1 MKLLKPLQ
9 HPSFQRRFERISQF
23 RQGFARTG
31 RAAVA
36 ARLAPAAATLALL
49 AAFAWAPAHAADA
62 ALTPTAALAETL
74 NGIRQDIAA
83 IQAALPG
90 KPADAELVAMRDR
103 ALADAQKA
111 DDTAAALAP
120 ALASIQARQAE
131 LGTPP
136 PGATEARDITTQRA
150 QLGKTQSDLDAQMK
164 LAGLLSVEAEQ
175 VAAQVSILRR
185 DRFQAS
191 MGERTPSIL
200 APAFWNELRADI
212 PQDIGKLRTLIRQLR
227 ATAGAT
233 PATVWA
239 AIALAALCLLGLRV
253 RAGRLLFN
261 LTSTKVPAGRLRRS
275 LHAVTLVLLS
285 VATPVLMVL
294 VLVTGL
300 RWTSALPADVDSFL
314 FALLGLVAFGG
325 YVDGLGQALLMPGR
339 PSWRLLPLS
348 DPLARR
354 LRGFPITLALVMV
367 GAGLAGRLAVVINV
381 GLATEV
387 AINCIVALLVGL
399 TITFWLLRGARM
411 WRKLRAQAALGEQPQ
426 GYVAGHPTHALWLR
440 GIIVVQ
446 WVILSVSLL
455 SLLTGYVAFGSF
467 VVKQVA
473 WTLIVLSSSYLLAVL
488 IDDAC
493 TALGSAAQQAD
504 ASASGAAPSGNAAPT
519 PPRVRDQAAVL
530 LSGIARL
537 LLVLVALMLLAAP
550 FGEGPAELLH
560 RADQLHE
567 GISIGEIA
575 IKPGAVFQALLVF
588 GLALLGLKVLK
599 RWLVNRFLPTTSLDP
614 GMQTSTSTLFG
625 YAGGILAVALGL
637 SALGIGLER
646 IAWVASALSVG
657 IGFGLQAVV
666 QNFVSGLILLAE
678 RPVKVGDWV
687 SLGGVEGDIRRI
699 NVRATEIQMGDR
711 STVIV
716 PNSQFITSTVRNV
729 THTNPLGLVQIK
741 LPLPLGTDAEQAR
754 ELLLEAFRQN
764 PSILDAPAPNVQL
777 DGVDNNN
784 LMFNATGFASSP
796 RLAYGVRSDLL
807 FDVLKRLREAEISI
821 ARPPTM
827 LIGAPAAAMA
837 TTATTATAATA
848 PASPI
853 ATMAAATTDKD
864 PMNQPGQQ
872 TMPIPPHT

>member
-1 MKLLKPLQ
+1 MLVIATLLTVFT
-9 HPSFQRRFERISQF
+9 SGS
-23 RQGFARTG
+23 A
-31 RAAVA
+31 RAADA
-36 ARLAPAAATLALL
+36 TPTTATALAATL
-49 AAFAWAPAHAADA
+49 D
-62 ALTPTAALAETL
+62 EV
-74 NGIRQDIAA
+74 RQDIAA

-90 KPADAELVAMRDR
+90 KPADTELLAMRDR
-103 ALADAQKA
+103 ALEDARKA
-111 DDTAAALAP
+111 DDAAAALTP
-120 ALASIQARQAE
+120 ALASVQARQAE
-131 LGTPP
+131 LGAPP
-136 PGATEARDITTQRA
+136 AGAPEARAITAQRA
-150 QLGKTQSDLDAQMK
+150 QLAKTHSDLDAQVK

-200 APAFWNELRADI
+200 APAFWNELRGDL
-212 PQDIGKLRTLIRQLR
+212 PQDIGKLRTLIGQLR
-227 ATAGAT
+227 ATADAT
-233 PATVWA
+233 PAYVWA
-239 AIALAALCLLGLRV
+239 MIALGVIGLLVLRLY
-253 RAGRLLFN
+253 AGRFLLN
-261 LTSTKVPAGRLRRS
+261 LTATKVPPGRLRRS

-285 VATPVLMVL
+285 VITPASIVL
-294 VLVTGL
+294 VLLTGL
-300 RWTSALPADVDSFL
+300 RWSTGMPDDLDDFL
-314 FALLGLVAFGG
+314 IGLLGLVAFGG
-325 YVDGLGQALLMPGR
+325 YVDGLGQALLMPAR

-354 LRGFPITLALVMV
+354 LRGFPVTLALILV
-367 GAGLAGRLAVVINV
+367 GVGLAERLAILINAGLA
-381 GLATEV
+381 TTV
-387 AINCIVALLVGL
+387 AINCIVALLLGL
-399 TITFWLLRGARM
+399 IITFWLLRGARM
-411 WRKLRAQAALGEQPQ
+411 WRKLRAQAAAAGTPADSNVL
-426 GYVAGHPTHALWLR
+426 GHPTHALWLR

-446 WVILSVSLL
+446 WLILSVSLL

-473 WTLIVLSSSYLLAVL
+473 WTLIVLSSTYLLAILV
-488 IDDAC
+488 DDAC
-493 TALGSAAQQAD
+493 IAIGSAAQQAD
-504 ASASGAAPSGNAAPT
+504 ASAATESASAKTAPT

-530 LSGIARL
+530 LSGIGRL
-537 LLVLVALMLLAAP
+537 LLVLIALMLLAAP
-550 FGEGPAELLH
+550 FGEGPTELLH
-560 RADQLHE
+560 RADQFHD

-575 IKPGAVFQALLVF
+575 IKPGAVFQALAVL
-588 GLALLGLKVLK
+588 GMTLLGLKVLK

-625 YAGGILAVALGL
+625 YAGGILAVALAL

-741 LPLPLGTDAEQAR
+741 LPVPLNTDAEQTR
-754 ELLLEAFRQN
+754 VLLLEAFKSN
-764 PSILDAPAPNVQL
+764 PSILETPAPNVQL
-777 DGVDNNN
+777 DGIDNNN
-784 LMFNATGFASSP
+784 LIFNATGFASSP

-807 FDVLKRLREAEISI
+807 FDVLKRLREAGISI
-821 ARPPTM
+821 AKQPTIVM
-827 LIGAPAAAMA
+827 GSPVAALPEAGPNLVTEA
-837 TTATTATAATA
+837 GTDAGLK
-848 PASPI
+848 ASI
-853 ATMAAATTDKD
+853 TDKNA
-864 PMNQPGQQ
+864 PNPPGQQ

>member
-1 MKLLKPLQ
+1 MKSLKPTPCPLLQ
-9 HPSFQRRFERISQF
+9 HPLLCLLRVGQRLSSA
-23 RQGFARTG
+23 FAN
-31 RAAVA
+31 
-36 ARLAPAAATLALL
+36 APAIAALALL
-49 AAFAWAPAHAADA
+49 SALAGVPAHAAAPVADA
-62 ALTPTAALAETL
+62 SLTTTAALAETL
-74 NGIRQDIAA
+74 DEIRQDLAA
-83 IQAALPG
+83 IQTALPA
-90 KPADAELVAMRDR
+90 KPADAEMVAMRDR
-103 ALADAQKA
+103 ALADARKA
-111 DDTAAALAP
+111 DDAAAALAP
-120 ALASIQARQAE
+120 ALARVQARQAE

-136 PGATEARDITTQRA
+136 TGTPEARDITVQRA
-150 QLGKTQSDLDAQMK
+150 QISKMHSDLDAQIK
-164 LAGLLSVEAEQ
+164 LAGLLSVEADQ
-175 VAAQVSILRR
+175 VAAQVSVLRR

-212 PQDIGKLRTLIRQLR
+212 PQDIGKLRPLIGQVR

-233 PATVWA
+233 PAPVWA
-239 AIALAALCLLGLRV
+239 VIAIAVLGLLVLRIY
-253 RAGRLLFN
+253 AGRFLFN
-261 LTSTKVPAGRLRRS
+261 LTATKVPPGRLRRS

-285 VATPVLMVL
+285 VAMPALIVL
-294 VLVTGL
+294 VLLSGL
-300 RWTSALPADVDSFL
+300 RWTTGLPDDIDTFMIG
-314 FALLGLVAFGG
+314 LLGMAAFGG

-354 LRGFPITLALVMV
+354 LRGFPITLALVLV
-367 GAGLAGRLAVVINV
+367 GVGLAGRLAVLINV

-387 AINCIVALLVGL
+387 AINCIVALLLSL
-399 TITFWLLRGARM
+399 TITFWLMRGARL
-411 WRKLRAQAALGEQPQ
+411 WRKLRAQAARGEQPE
-426 GYVAGHPTHALWLR
+426 GYVPGHPTHDLWLR
-440 GIIVVQ
+440 GILVVQ
-446 WVILSVSLL
+446 WIILGTSLL

-467 VVKQVA
+467 VTKQVA
-473 WTLIVLSSSYLLAVL
+473 WTLIVLSSAYLLAVL

-493 TALGSAAQQAD
+493 TAIGSAAQRAD
-504 ASASGAAPSGNAAPT
+504 ASAGSASGSSNAAPT

-537 LLVLVALMLLAAP
+537 LVVLIALMLLAAP
-550 FGEGPAELLH
+550 FGEGPTELLH
-560 RADQLHE
+560 RADQIHD

-575 IKPGAVFQALLVF
+575 IKPGSVFQALAVL
-588 GLALLGLKVLK
+588 GLALLGLRVLK
-599 RWLVNRFLPTTSLDP
+599 RWLVDRFLPTTSLDP
-614 GMQTSTSTLFG
+614 GMQTSASTLFG
-625 YAGGILAVALGL
+625 YAGGILAVALAL

-729 THTNPLGLVQIK
+729 THTNPLGLVQLK
-741 LPLPLGTDAEQAR
+741 LPLPLSTDAEEAR
-754 ELLLEAFRQN
+754 DLLLEAFKN
-764 PSILDAPAPNVQL
+764 NTSILDTPAPNVQL
-777 DGVDNNN
+777 DGIDNNS
-784 LMFNATGFASSP
+784 LIFNATGFASSP

-807 FDVLKRLREAEISI
+807 FDVLKRLREAGISI
-821 ARPPTM
+821 AKQPTM
-827 LIGAPAAAMA
+827 LIGAPAAAA
-837 TTATTATAATA
+837 PDASSGLEAELKAGLDAGKA
-848 PASPI
+848 PA
-853 ATMAAATTDKD
+853 TEKD